1 MQKITSLRQRL
12 LDPATLEPSPLI
24 YGGGWEGV
32 ACDQGFIETGKGI
45 KNGNGTKI

>member
-24 YGGGWEGV
+24 YGGGV
-32 ACDQGFIETGKGI
+32 ACDQGFIETGKDI
-45 KNGNGTKI
+45 KNGNGAEI